1 MCKKILI
8 IFCFVVTFLTT
19 SKSDILD
26 QINVIGNNRVSTN
39 TIINFSELK
48 LGSDISENDLNDAL
62 KKLYDTDFFENIVFQ
77 FQNNILEIEVSELP
91 LIQQIVF
98 RGIKSQSTIE
108 NLKEQISLKDKNPFN
123 EGKIANDINTII
135 NIYKQTGYFFV
146 EVNALVS
153 KNDNNTVDLIF
164 EIKRGD
170 RASISEI
177 NFIGE
182 KIFNKKK
189 LLSVITSEE
198 NKFWKFLSTKKYINI
213 DRINLDKRLLKN
225 FYMEKGYY
233 NVEINDAYSQLS
245 NNKDFILTFNIDA
258 EKKYFFGNF
267 ELNLPNNFDEN
278 KFLRLKNLFN
288 KLSGETYN
296 ISEIENILDE
306 IELISLNQNYEFI
319 DSKISEN
326 IDGDK
331 INFIFD
337 IVEAENRYVERIN
350 ILGNNITSE
359 EFIRD
364 NLIVDEG
371 DPFNKILFEKSIN
384 NLRSKGIFKSV
395 KTQIVKSDTRN
406 DLDIINIDIEEKPTG
421 EISAGAGYGTSGSTI
436 SFGIKENN
444 FNGKGISLSTNL
456 ALSEDSIKGSLSYT
470 RPNFAYSNKSLT
482 TSIESTSTDKLSDY
496 GYKSSLNSFSLG
508 TRYEQFNNLFFSPSF
523 NLSHEEIE
531 TTTSASAAYRK
542 QEGSYFDTNLSYG
555 LDYDKRNSRYQPSS
569 GFLSSWYQSLPIVSD
584 DYAFYNGYQITKFT
598 ELSDNMI
605 LSTGFLIRSIN
616 SLSGDD
622 VRVSKRLYIP
632 SSRLRGFESGKVG
645 PKDGNDYVG
654 GNYVSTVNI
663 SSNIPYLFQ
672 TAENIEMKLFFD
684 AGNIWGVD
692 YSNNLDDNSKIR
704 SSTGISIELLSPVG
718 PMSFS
723 FAQPISKNTSD
734 ITETFRFQLGTT
746 F

>member
-135 NIYKQTGYFFV
+135 NTYKQTGYFFV